1 MTEADR
7 YNQQELNRQ
16 AVAWIRRLS
25 SGDVTVADAA
35 ELRRWRSQSPA
46 HAAAFAAAGR
56 LWKDIEPAGRNL
68 RLRGA
73 VSGPPQS
80 ALVGR
85 RAFIGGGLMAASA
98 AGIYAVARPPFSL
111 WPSYSELTAD
121 YRTETG
127 EQRDVML
134 SDGVSIRMNTRTSI
148 AIEPSEANSDK
159 IELIA
164 GEASFSTAGRS
175 GRAFV
180 VRAADRW
187 IAGEAAQFDVRYL
200 QAPAAPFV
208 RVTCLSGEVRVERAG
223 EVTMVPGGQRLRY
236 DARGIA
242 PLEVVDTEVASAW
255 QHGLLIFRFTPLSD
269 VVEEVNRYRPG
280 RIVVTSTAL
289 GRTPVSGR
297 FRIDN
302 LEEILTRIEQA
313 IGAKVRSL
321 PGGLVLLG

>member
-1 MTEADR
+1 MIEADR
-7 YNQQELNRQ
+7 QNQQELNRQ
-16 AVAWIRRLS
+16 AVAWIRRLT
-25 SGDVTVADAA
+25 SGDATAADGA

-46 HAAAFAAAGR
+46 HAAAFAAARR
-56 LWKDIEPAGRNL
+56 LWKDLEPAGHNL
-68 RLRGA
+68 RLREE

-80 ALVGR
+80 SLVGR

-98 AGIYAVARPPFSL
+98 AGIYAVARPPLSL

-121 YRTETG
+121 YRTEAG
-127 EQRDVML
+127 EQRNVML

-148 AIEPSEANSDK
+148 AIDPSDANSDK

-187 IAGEAAQFDVRYL
+187 ITAEAAQFDVRYL
-200 QAPAAPFV
+200 PAPVAPFV
-208 RVTCLSGEVRVERAG
+208 RVTCLSGEVRIERAG
-223 EVTMVPGGQRLRY
+223 EAAMVPGGHRLRY
-236 DARGIA
+236 DARAVA
-242 PLEVVDTEVASAW
+242 PLEIVDTEVASAW
-255 QHGLLIFRFTPLSD
+255 QRGLLIFRFTPLSD
-269 VVEEVNRYRPG
+269 VVEEVNRYRQG
-280 RIVVTSTAL
+280 RIIVMSAAL
-289 GRTPVSGR
+289 GRMPVSGR

-302 LEEILTRIEQA
+302 LEELLTRIEQA
-313 IGAKVRSL
+313 FGAKVRSL